1 MKDSVVSALQGL
13 HRHGIV
19 GPAAGAFL
27 LRVFGAAL
35 QFLFTVLLARFYGAA
50 GVGVFVISLSLLVVT
65 STIARWGLDQ
75 TGLKLVAANL
85 ASKHFGAIRGIL
97 VYASSFI
104 LLTGTIGT
112 LLLLLLA
119 DWLAVVF
126 FKGGEA
132 SGVITVMAAALLPFS
147 LMMLFAEVLRGLR
160 RILAYSLLHG
170 ALIPLFSI
178 LFLLLFQGLLDG
190 VIAGAAA
197 YLSASV
203 LTAAIAIFLGTRAIF
218 RLPQDDTDTAV
229 NRRKLLNTSN
239 SLAWVAI
246 ISVLMSFTET
256 FILGLFHDEA
266 SVGRYAAALRL
277 ALLINFIIIAFNSI
291 LAPNFASLYRQE
303 KMPDIQALARHSI
316 IVMFVLTL
324 PLVAIFCLLP
334 AQVLSIFGDEFGKA
348 TIALILLSIG
358 QLINV
363 LSGPV
368 GILLQM
374 TGQERTFRNNVIVT
388 ALTTLISALVLVPP
402 YAEIGASLSAVVG
415 ILLLNVLSLISV
427 RNRLG
432 INPLPLKPSNLF
444 SRTGS

>member
-1 MKDSVVSALQGL
+1 MKASLLSALQGL
-13 HRHGIV
+13 HHHRIV

-27 LRVFGAAL
+27 FRVLGAGL
-35 QFLFTVLLARFYGAA
+35 QFLFTLLLARSYGAA
-50 GVGVFVISLSLLVVT
+50 GVGVFVISLSLLVVS

-85 ASKHFGAIRGIL
+85 ASSHYGTIRRIL
-97 VYASSFI
+97 AYARNFV
-104 LLTGTIGT
+104 LLTGAIGT
-112 LLLLLLA
+112 VILLLLS
-119 DWLAVVF
+119 DWLAGVF
-126 FKGGEA
+126 FEGEEA
-132 SGVITVMAAALLPFS
+132 SGVITVMALALLPLS
-147 LMMLFAEVLRGLR
+147 LTVLFAETLRGLR
-160 RILAYSLLHG
+160 HILAYSLLHG

-178 LFLLLFQGLLDG
+178 VFLLLFQNQFDS
-190 VIAGAAA
+190 VIAAAVA
-197 YLSASV
+197 YLSASG
-203 LTAAIAIFLGTRAIF
+203 LTLAIAIYLHFHAF
-218 RLPQDDTDTAV
+218 SRLPPDDTATGF
-229 NRRKLLNTSN
+229 NRSDILTTSH

-256 FILGLFHDEA
+256 FILGLFHDDA

-303 KMPDIQALARHSI
+303 KLQDIQALARHSI
-316 IVMFVLTL
+316 VVMLALTL

-334 AQVLSIFGDEFGKA
+334 AQVLSIFGGEFA
-348 TIALILLSIG
+348 QASTALIVLSIG
-358 QLINV
+358 QLVNV

-374 TGQERTFRNNVIVT
+374 AGQERVFRNNVIAS
-388 ALTTLISALVLVPP
+388 ALTTLISALVLIPP
-402 YAEIGASLSAVVG
+402 YAVIGASVSAMTG

-432 INPLPLKPSNLF
+432 INPLPLNPSTLF
-444 SRTGS
+444 SRPGS